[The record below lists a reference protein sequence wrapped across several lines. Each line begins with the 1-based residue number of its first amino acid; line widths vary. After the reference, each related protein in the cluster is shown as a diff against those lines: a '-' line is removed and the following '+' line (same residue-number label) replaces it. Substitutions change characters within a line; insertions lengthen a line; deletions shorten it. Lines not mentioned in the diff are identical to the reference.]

1 MSTSQKVLLSL
12 LITIILSTAFT
23 VFAFIGLFDLIETS
37 FYNPSVTAHMVS
49 ENNRNA
55 KVIGEFFKDI
65 ENRLSETLK
74 TDDVRRSLVYDQ
86 SQEDFSAINN
96 IFSLL
101 GKSFE
106 GIHWVRL
113 IDSSGK
119 RLYFSSYSQDIINND
134 YKSPAYRS
142 YNEPDLP
149 YELIAVQNGG
159 VPKHTFDNKSGSIL
173 FSFPLYDSFDIY
185 CGTALFSISIDA
197 ILEKLFSEGRIL
209 SSHEIILIQKPPGM
223 VFGTMAVD
231 EWVMPSQISSVWE
244 TTGLK
249 TTRVS
254 SADSGVPY
262 ILISTKTSQD
272 FFIGSL
278 IKEELYLFPWNM
290 KLILL
295 VSFFLTM
302 YITIFLLFS
311 LKQEPVTIIQNRLKR
326 LQVSLLEQFY
336 ESKDEE
342 DWNRWVRELKH
353 RREEISALLKQGIRT
368 SRNLNEEIDTLINKS
383 WDEFLTLLG
392 SRREP
397 GFDVEKLRSA
407 LNSLLAALPKEGK
420 DMFPGGE
427 VPQPKKAKTGLLGR
441 ASAIVKEI
449 EETDPVEELE
459 ELEEVEEFEELEEV
473 EEFEDIKSKEAAEVD
488 IDALASQIEF
498 SPETQPEST
507 EDESIEH
514 DLEIVSPF
522 SAMLDDF
529 TDTIDYEDPEQ
540 EDGTTHHGNV
550 IKEKGGLPFVSADA
564 LNLNEKEAEFIN
576 RDFKNLVDSVIK
588 D

>member
-1 MSTSQKVLLSL
+1 VSTSQKVLLSL

>member
-1 MSTSQKVLLSL
+1 VSTSQKVLLSL
-12 LITIILSTAFT
+12 LITVILSTAFT
-23 VFAFIGLFDLIETS
+23 VFAFIGMFDLIETS

-65 ENRLSETLK
+65 ENRLSETLE
-74 TDDVRRSLVYDQ
+74 TDAVQRSLAYDQ

-96 IFSLL
+96 IFSRL
-101 GKSFE
+101 GNSFE

-119 RLYFSSYSQDIINND
+119 RLYFSSYSQDIVNND
-134 YKSPAYRS
+134 YKNPAYRS
-142 YNEPDLP
+142 YSEPDIP

-159 VPKHTFDNKSGSIL
+159 LPKHTFDNKSGGIL

-185 CGTALFSISIDA
+185 CGTALFSLSMDA

-209 SSHEIILIQKPPGM
+209 SSHEITLIQKPPGM
-223 VFGTMAVD
+223 VFGTMAAD
-231 EWVMPSQISSVWE
+231 ESVMPSQISSVWE

-249 TTRVS
+249 TVRVS
-254 SADSGVPY
+254 SNDSGVPY
-262 ILISTKTSQD
+262 ILVSTKTSQD
-272 FFIGSL
+272 LFIGSI
-278 IKEELYLFPWNM
+278 IKEELYQFSWSM

-295 VSFFLTM
+295 ISFFLTV
-302 YITIFLLFS
+302 YLTVFLLFS
-311 LKQEPVTIIQNRLKR
+311 LKQEPVAIIQNRLKR

-336 ESKDEE
+336 ETKDEE

-353 RREEISALLKQGIRT
+353 RKEEISALLKQGIRPA
-368 SRNLNEEIDTLINKS
+368 SRNLDEEIDILINKS
-383 WDEFLTLLG
+383 WGEFLTLLG
-392 SRREP
+392 SRRES

-407 LNSLLAALPKEGK
+407 LNSVLAALPKEGK
-420 DMFPGGE
+420 DLISGGE
-427 VPQPKKAKTGLLGR
+427 APQAKKAKTGLLGR
-441 ASAIVKEI
+441 ASAIVQEI

-459 ELEEVEEFEELEEV
+459 ELEEVEELEG
-473 EEFEDIKSKEAAEVD
+473 IKSKEASEVD

-498 SPETQPEST
+498 SPETQPEPAG
-507 EDESIEH
+507 DDSIEN

-540 EDGTTHHGNV
+540 EDVTTHQGTV

-564 LNLNEKEAEFIN
+564 LNQDEKEAEYIN

>member
-1 MSTSQKVLLSL
+1 VSTSQKVLLSL

-23 VFAFIGLFDLIETS
+23 IFAFIGLFDLIETS

-55 KVIGEFFKDI
+55 KVIGEFLKDI

-74 TDDVRRSLVYDQ
+74 TDAVRRSLVYDQ
-86 SQEDFSAINN
+86 NQEDFSAVNN

-101 GKSFE
+101 ENSFE

-119 RLYFSSYSQDIINND
+119 RLYFSSYSPDIINND
-134 YKSPAYRS
+134 YKNPAYRS
-142 YNEPDLP
+142 YNDPDLP
-149 YELIAVQNGG
+149 YELVAVENGG

-185 CGTALFSISIDA
+185 CGTALFSLSIDT

-209 SSHEIILIQKPPGM
+209 SSHEITLIQKPPGM
-223 VFGTMAVD
+223 VFGSMAVN

-244 TTGLK
+244 TTGPK
-249 TTRVS
+249 TARVS
-254 SADSGVPY
+254 SNDSGVPY

-272 FFIGSL
+272 LFIGSL
-278 IKEELYLFPWNM
+278 IKEELYLFPWSM

-302 YITIFLLFS
+302 YLTIFLLFS
-311 LKQEPVTIIQNRLKR
+311 IKQEPVTIIQNRLKR

-336 ESKDEE
+336 ETKDEE

-353 RREEISALLKQGIRT
+353 RKEEISALLKQGIRPA
-368 SRNLNEEIDTLINKS
+368 RNLNEEIDTLINKS
-383 WDEFLTLLG
+383 WGEFLTLLG

-397 GFDVEKLRSA
+397 GFEVEKLRSA
-407 LNSLLAALPKEGK
+407 LNSVLAALPKEGK
-420 DMFPGGE
+420 DMLSGGE
-427 VPQPKKAKTGLLGR
+427 TPQPKKAKTGLLGR

-459 ELEEVEEFEELEEV
+459 ELEEVEEFE
-473 EEFEDIKSKEAAEVD
+473 DIKSKEATEVD
-488 IDALASQIEF
+488 IDAVASQIEF

-540 EDGTTHHGNV
+540 EIEATRQSNV

-564 LNLNEKEAEFIN
+564 LNPNEKEAEFIN